1 MRLTLRSIA
10 TVALLTFAAPFLPTI
25 VSSPPAFAQTVDD
38 RKAEADRLLQQGN
51 QQFYISEFQAAL
63 QSWRLALEIYQAIGD
78 RQGEVSSLSSLG
90 VVSNS
95 LGQYQQAIEFQQQTL
110 ALVRVLGDREGEAI
124 TLGNL
129 GGVYGSIG
137 QYQQAIEF
145 HEESLAI
152 ANELGDRQVQANALN
167 NLGLANENLG
177 HYRQAIEFYE
187 QSLIIKCELGDR
199 RGEANSLGN
208 LGLAYEGLG
217 EYQLA
222 IEFHEQSLTIARELG
237 NREGESAS
245 LGNLGIVYQRL
256 GQYQRAIEFH
266 VQQLATARAI
276 GYRRGEAKA
285 LGSLGNA
292 YSALGQYQQAIEF
305 FEQQLAI
312 VRDVGYRPGEANA
325 LNNLGIAYSRLG
337 QYQQGIEFQQ
347 QSLVIKR
354 ELGDR
359 QGEANS
365 LGNLGRD
372 YYNLGQY
379 QQAIDSYQQSLI
391 ITQAIGDRAGEGLT
405 LSNIGELLAQQD
417 QPELAI
423 VFYKQ
428 SVNIRESIRG
438 EIRGLDQEL
447 QQSYTDTIAD
457 DYRRLADLLL
467 QQDRVLEAQRILDL
481 LKVQELDDYLQDVQ
495 RSGRTETGIELAA
508 PEAQIRDRQQAITN
522 RAIAIG
528 QELAQLRQLEPEQR
542 SAQQTARIA
551 ELVELQSGV
560 VAEFNNFID
569 SDEVQALVA
578 QLSRDTRRQDLV
590 AELDELTNLQDSL
603 AKLEQNAVLIYPLIL
618 EDRLELVLVTP
629 NSPPTRYPV
638 NVDRTQLNAA
648 IVAFRSALQDP
659 SSNPQPIAQQLYEWL
674 IAPMAADLAAI
685 DAQTILYAPDGVL
698 RYIPLAALH
707 DGNQW
712 LAENFR
718 VNNITA
724 ASLNNLNLE
733 PAQQPR
739 ILAAAFEQGS
749 FSFQVG
755 ERSFAFDGLPFAGT
769 EVENLAAT
777 FPRTRE
783 YIDMAFTPDAI
794 VPFMDDYTIVH
805 LATHAAFVS
814 GSPNDSFILFGNGD
828 RITLEDIKSWEG
840 RLRQVDLV
848 VLSACE
854 TGVGNSLG
862 NREESLGNG
871 EEILGFGYLMQQ
883 AGARAAIASLWSVS
897 DGGTQVLMNAFYTAL
912 ENGKS
917 KAEALQ
923 LAQQALITGDFSA
936 IGEPRGDGTVMARDI
951 RTGLSPNVS
960 SNLDHPYYWAPF
972 ILIGNGL

>member
-1 MRLTLRSIA
+1 MRLTIRSIA
-10 TVALLTFAAPFLPTI
+10 TVALLTFAAPFLPTL
-25 VSSPPAFAQTVDD
+25 VSSPPAFSQTVGD
-38 RKAEADRLLQQGN
+38 RKAEADRLRQQGIE
-51 QQFYISEFQAAL
+51 QARISQYREAI
-63 QSWRLALEIYQAIGD
+63 QSWEEALSIYRETSVREAFPQES
-78 RQGEVSSLSSLG
+78 RQGEGRVLSNLG
-90 VVSNS
+90 NVYAD
-95 LGQYQQAIEFQQQTL
+95 LGQYQQAIDLYEQ
-110 ALVRVLGDREGEAI
+110 ALVIAREVSDQQGKSHA
-124 TLGNL
+124 LGNL
-129 GGVYGSIG
+129 GT
-137 QYQQAIEF
+137 
-145 HEESLAI
+145 
-152 ANELGDRQVQANALN
+152 
-167 NLGLANENLG
+167 
-177 HYRQAIEFYE
+177 
-187 QSLIIKCELGDR
+187 
-199 RGEANSLGN
+199 
-208 LGLAYEGLG
+208 AY
-217 EYQLA
+217 
-222 IEFHEQSLTIARELG
+222 
-237 NREGESAS
+237 AS
-245 LGNLGIVYQRL
+245 L
-256 GQYQRAIEFH
+256 GQYQRAIDF
-266 VQQLATARAI
+266 
-276 GYRRGEAKA
+276 
-285 LGSLGNA
+285 
-292 YSALGQYQQAIEF
+292 YQQRLVIA
-305 FEQQLAI
+305 
-312 VRDVGYRPGEANA
+312 RDIGDREGEGAA
-325 LNNLGIAYSRLG
+325 LNNLGIAY
-337 QYQQGIEFQQ
+337 
-347 QSLVIKR
+347 
-354 ELGDR
+354 
-359 QGEANS
+359 A
-365 LGNLGRD
+365 
-372 YYNLGQY
+372 NLGQY
-379 QQAIDSYQQSLI
+379 QRAIDFYQQALVIAQEIGHRQGEGIVLSSLGTAYASLGQYQRAIDFYQQSLI
-391 ITQAIGDRAGEGLT
+391 ITQAIGDRATEGVT
-405 LSNIGELLAQQD
+405 LSNIGNLLAQQD

-423 VFYKQ
+423 VFLKQ
-428 SVNIRESIRG
+428 SVNVREAIRG

-447 QQSYTDTIAD
+447 QQSYTDTIAGS
-457 DYRRLADLLL
+457 YRRLADLLL

-528 QELAQLRQLEPEQR
+528 QELAQLRQIDPEQR
-542 SAQQTARIA
+542 SAQQTARVA

-578 QLSRDTRRQDLV
+578 QLSRDTRQQDLV
-590 AELDELTNLQDSL
+590 AELDELTNLQDNL

-638 NVDRTQLNAA
+638 NVDRAQLNAA

-724 ASLNNLNLE
+724 ASLNDLNIE
-733 PAQQPR
+733 DAQQPE
-739 ILAAAFEQGS
+739 ILAAAFAQGS
-749 FSFQVG
+749 FSFEVG

-769 EVENLAAT
+769 EVENLADT

-783 YIDMAFTPDAI
+783 YVDTAFTPAAI
-794 VPFMDDYTIVH
+794 VPIMNDYTIVH
-805 LATHAAFVS
+805 LATHAAFVQ
-814 GSPNDSFILFGNGD
+814 GSPSDSFILFGNGD

-854 TGVGNSLG
+854 TGVGD
-862 NREESLGNG
+862 LGNG

-912 ENGKS
+912 ENGHS

-936 IGEPRGDGTVMARDI
+936 IGEPRGNGTVVARDI

-960 SNLDHPYYWAPF
+960 SNLNHPYYWAPF